1 MANSINVGKAEE
13 RDAIGENEQLQRG
26 KLNHDIRASL
36 AISKGFNQALETSF
50 SDLVAGYQLILDAQ
64 EAMADANDLQL
75 LQKLEEDCRFCL
87 SRASRSL
94 TQLSERFDRATTM
107 NNTENDVSGETH

>member
-50 SDLVAGYQLILDAQ
+50 SDLVAGYQLILC
-64 EAMADANDLQL
+64 L
-75 LQKLEEDCRFCL
+75 LYTSPSPRDRQK
-87 SRASRSL
+87 SRMPSSA
-94 TQLSERFDRATTM
+94 
-107 NNTENDVSGETH
+107 